1 MAHCR
6 FLIWALAA
14 IAGLSISASPLLAQP
29 RPPGQ
34 IVELNGIDM
43 HYEERGSGDP
53 LVLLHGFGACGAD
66 WRPIAEALS
75 RHYRV
80 ITVDLRGHG
89 WSTNPANRFSMRQSA
104 DDVAALLDRLGLQRV
119 RAMGIS
125 AGGMTLLHLATR
137 QPERIEAMV
146 LIGATTHF
154 PEQARAIMRGVSAET
169 LPPPVL
175 EMFRTC
181 AMRGDAQVG
190 ALIGQ
195 FHAFK
200 DSHDD
205 MAFTP
210 AALSAIRART
220 LIVHGDRDE
229 FFPVSIPVEMY
240 GAIPG
245 SELWIV
251 PNGDHVPIYG
261 ERTPEFLRVTQRFLA
276 DRGEVEAP
284 R

>member
-1 MAHCR
+1 MAYCS
-6 FLIWALAA
+6 FPLWALAA
-14 IAGLSISASPLLAQP
+14 LAGLGAFPSPLAAQP
-29 RPPGQ
+29 RTPGH
-34 IVELNGIDM
+34 IVQLNGLDM

-53 LVLLHGFGACGAD
+53 LLLLHGFGSCGAD
-66 WRPIAEALS
+66 WRAIAEAMS

-89 WSTNPANRFSMRQSA
+89 WSTNPANSFSMRQSA
-104 DDVAALLDRLGLQRV
+104 DDIAALLDRLGLRRV

-125 AGGMTLLHLATR
+125 AGGMTLLHLANR
-137 QPERIEAMV
+137 QPDRIEALV
-146 LIGATTHF
+146 LIGATTHV
-154 PEQARAIMRGVSAET
+154 PDEARAIMRAVSPES

-181 AMRGDAQVG
+181 ATRGDTQVR

-200 DSHDD
+200 DSRDD

-210 AALSAIRART
+210 ATLGTIRART

-240 GAIPG
+240 RAIRG

-251 PNGDHVPIYG
+251 PEGDHVPIYG
-261 ERTPEFLRVTQRFLA
+261 ERTAEFLRVTRLFLSNA
-276 DRGEVEAP
+276 EGR
-284 R
+284 